1 MTTNIAGNSART
13 PTEQVVAYIRKT
25 IVFGDNGV
33 AKVIGVIPAG
43 SVIIKP
49 MSGVS
54 VNVAFN
60 AGTTNV
66 LDIGRS
72 AATGGVS
79 ADDDFYATDL
89 AMGTIA
95 FVPLDE
101 AVTMAVAAD
110 TTITATLALSG
121 TAATAGSAEVFIAYM
136 ARP

>member
-1 MTTNIAGNSART
+1 MTTNTAGNSARM

-33 AKVIGVIPAG
+33 AKTIGVIPAG

-60 AGTTNV
+60 AGTSNV

-72 AATGGVS
+72 AATGGVA

-110 TTITATLALSG
+110 TTITATLALAG
-121 TAATAGSAEVFIAYM
+121 TAATTGSAEVFIAYM

>member
-1 MTTNIAGNSART
+1 
-13 PTEQVVAYIRKT
+13 
-25 IVFGDNGV
+25 
-33 AKVIGVIPAG
+33 
-43 SVIIKP
+43 
-49 MSGVS
+49 
-54 VNVAFN
+54 
-60 AGTTNV
+60 V

-89 AMGTIA
+89 AMGSIA

>member
-1 MTTNIAGNSART
+1 MTTNIAGNSARM

-43 SVIIKP
+43 SVIIKS
-49 MSGVS
+49 MSGAS

-95 FVPLDE
+95 FVPIDE